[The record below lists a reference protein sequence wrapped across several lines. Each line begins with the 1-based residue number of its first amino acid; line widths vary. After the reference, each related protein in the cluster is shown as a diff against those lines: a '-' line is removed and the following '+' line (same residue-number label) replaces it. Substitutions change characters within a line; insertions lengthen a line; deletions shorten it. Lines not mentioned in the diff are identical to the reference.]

1 MRRLAASVLGGLL
14 LTALLA
20 VPSDAATSVTNGHC
34 TDDTSVTV
42 VVDFQE
48 LGGSTVVK
56 CVSGLPTGSTGYD
69 ALLGAGLSPTGTLHD
84 GPGFV
89 CRLAGRPAATEDI
102 PVDGGTYR
110 EDCVQTPPK
119 SAFWSYWQAS
129 NGGSW
134 SFSNLGATGREV
146 IPGGYEGWSF
156 SLNNEASSNPAPRV
170 KPSHAVEKEEPTPTS
185 APSTTRPAAPPPAT
199 PTASSQEP
207 AKRPSAST
215 TTKASSTPRPAT
227 ASPTPSAPPKPT
239 PPAPTP
245 SPTPS
250 NTPSAT
256 TSQTPEPTDAQST
269 PAQASEAASASAS
282 GENGEAA
289 GSGDGPSAAAPSVTA
304 EVGSDSGVPTGTLAG
319 VGAVGAAVMAGAFV
333 WWRRREG

>member
-1 MRRLAASVLGGLL
+1 MTVRRLAASVLGGLL

-170 KPSHAVEKEEPTPTS
+170 KPSHTVVKEEPTPTS

-199 PTASSQEP
+199 PTASSQAP
-207 AKRPSAST
+207 TKQPSVSST
-215 TTKASSTPRPAT
+215 TRTSPTPRPAAT
-227 ASPTPSAPPKPT
+227 TPTSSVSPKPT
-239 PPAPTP
+239 PSTPTP

-250 NTPSAT
+250 TTPSAT
-256 TSQTPEPTDAQST
+256 ASRSPEPTQVQST
-269 PAQASEAASASAS
+269 PAPASESASAS
-282 GENGEAA
+282 PSGDETA
-289 GSGDGPSAAAPSVTA
+289 GSGDGPSAAAPPVTA
-304 EVGSDSGVPTGTLAG
+304 EVGSGSGVPTGTLAG
-319 VGAVGAAVMAGAFV
+319 VGAVGAAAMAGAFV

>member
-14 LTALLA
+14 LTALST
-20 VPSDAATSVTNGHC
+20 VPSEAATSVTTGHC

-56 CVSGLPTGSTGYD
+56 CVSGLPAGSTGYD
-69 ALLGAGLSPTGTLHD
+69 ALLGAGLNPTGTLHD

-89 CRLAGRPAATEDI
+89 CRLAGRPSATEDI

-119 SAFWSYWQAS
+119 SAFWSYWQAP
-129 NGGSW
+129 NGGNW

-156 SLNNEASSNPAPRV
+156 SLNNEATSNPAPRV
-170 KPSHAVEKEEPTPTS
+170 QPSHTVVKEEPTPTPAPPTKQPAPPS
-185 APSTTRPAAPPPAT
+185 APAPVTSSPATTKQPSSSAASTTPATRRPASAT
-199 PTASSQEP
+199 
-207 AKRPSAST
+207 PSASPTPVPT
-215 TTKASSTPRPAT
+215 THSPTPEPT
-227 ASPTPSAPPKPT
+227 PSVASPTPSA
-239 PPAPTP
+239 
-245 SPTPS
+245 
-250 NTPSAT
+250 SAR
-256 TSQTPEPTDAQST
+256 P
-269 PAQASEAASASAS
+269 SEAASESGPASDTVSVTPSERADSPEPEGDASAV
-282 GENGEAA
+282 
-289 GSGDGPSAAAPSVTA
+289 APPVTA
-304 EVGSDSGVPTGTLAG
+304 EVGSDSGVPAGTLAG
-319 VGAVGAAVMAGAFV
+319 VGAVGAAALAGAFV